1 MDTEIINVIFEYGR
15 MLWLT
20 PHSDRLSEKP
30 TRLQK
35 FSSFLIFTLL
45 TSCLNFFFF
54 GIKLVNTRRLSTEYI
69 LVALLLVTYVM
80 HDFYI
85 FIIVKCRKCAKWF
98 EMIQCLE
105 RVRCHKNRFAS
116 YHLQF
121 VMSQL
126 MGFSFT
132 VVGICIYLF
141 FFSIN
146 YAVGMFLLCIEISLQ
161 LFYVVLRCI
170 ILEMLLCRYQHQ
182 KCLILKAGSQAH
194 FHNLFRIVTKIKH
207 NLFLIKTAI
216 DLFNDIFGWTT
227 LLNIF
232 SASVRTL
239 THIDSMITKEST
251 FHLSTNPGNIC
262 SALYQI
268 TLLLLIWVRSSR
280 F

>member
-1 MDTEIINVIFEYGR
+1 MDTKIINVIFEYGR
-15 MLWLT
+15 KLWLT
-20 PHSDRLSEKP
+20 PHSDSLSEKP
-30 TRLQK
+30 TRLEK
-35 FSSFLIFTLL
+35 FYSFLIFTLL
-45 TSCLNFFFF
+45 ASCVNFYFF
-54 GIKLVNTRRLSTEYI
+54 GIRLVNTTPLSAEYI

-80 HDFYI
+80 HDIYV
-85 FIIVKCRKCAKWF
+85 FIIVKFCKCGKWF
-98 EMIQCLE
+98 EMVQCLE
-105 RVRCHKNRFAS
+105 RVRCHKNRFPS

-126 MGFSFT
+126 VGFSFT

-141 FFSIN
+141 FFTIKH
-146 YAVGMFLLCIEISLQ
+146 AVGILVVCIEINLQ

-170 ILEMLLCRYQHQ
+170 ILEMLKCRYQHQ
-182 KCLILKAGSQAH
+182 KSLILKAGSQAH
-194 FHNLFRIVTKIKH
+194 FHNLFKIVTKIKH

-216 DLFNDIFGWTT
+216 DLFNDIFGWAT

>member
-1 MDTEIINVIFEYGR
+1 MDTKIINVIFGYGR
-15 MLWLT
+15 MFWLT
-20 PHSDRLSEKP
+20 PRSDRLSEKP

-35 FSSFLIFTLL
+35 FYSFLIFTLL
-45 TSCLNFFFF
+45 ASCLTFFFF
-54 GIKLVNTRRLSTEYI
+54 RIRLVNATPLSTKYI
-69 LVALLLVTYVM
+69 LVTLLLVTYVM
-80 HDFYI
+80 HDFYV

-105 RVRCHKNRFAS
+105 RVRCHKNRYAS

-121 VMSQL
+121 VMAQL
-126 MGFSFT
+126 VGLSFT
-132 VVGICIYLF
+132 VVGICIYSF
-141 FFSIN
+141 FFSIKF
-146 YAVGMFLLCIEISLQ
+146 AVGIFLLCIEINLQ

-170 ILEMLLCRYQHQ
+170 ILEMLKCRYQHQ
-182 KCLILKAGSQAH
+182 KCLILKARSQAH
-194 FHNLFRIVTKIKH
+194 FHNLFKIVTKIKH

-239 THIDSMITKEST
+239 IHIDSLITKEST
-251 FHLSTNPGNIC
+251 FHLSTNPGSIC
-262 SALYQI
+262 NALYQI
-268 TLLLLIWVRSSR
+268 TLLLLIWVWSSK